1 MKMKA
6 VLVRWLAVCVIGC
19 SMAGAQTT
27 IMNDHF
33 NNSSNTNNATGWQ
46 VQVSG
51 ASITTPSNGLSTNS
65 YLSSSLVNYQTM
77 PRVPIYPDYGAL
89 LLTLGQGSPQV
100 GGTRAFVSPAYPVPS
115 GTTRVTATVSVHPT
129 NVAPEDV

>member
-6 VLVRWLAVCVIGC
+6 VLVRWLAVCLIVC
-19 SMAGAQTT
+19 STAGAQTT

-51 ASITTPSNGLSTNS
+51 ASVTTPSNGLSTNS
-65 YLSSSLVNYQTM
+65 YLSSSLVSYQTI
-77 PRVPIYPDYGAL
+77 PRIPIYPDYGAL
-89 LLTLGQGSPQV
+89 LLTLGQGRRKSAALAHSSAQL
-100 GGTRAFVSPAYPVPS
+100 TLCLRERRAS
-115 GTTRVTATVSVHPT
+115 R
-129 NVAPEDV
+129 